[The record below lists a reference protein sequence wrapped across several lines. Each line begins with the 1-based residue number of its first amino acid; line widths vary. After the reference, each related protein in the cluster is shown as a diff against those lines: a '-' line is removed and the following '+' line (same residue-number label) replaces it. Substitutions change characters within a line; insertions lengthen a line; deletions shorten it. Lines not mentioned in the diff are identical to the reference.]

1 MIECVHASGKRAS
14 KRNEKKPH
22 RSSSIDNNCVTTI
35 DHSKRRERESV
46 MRGVLYFA
54 ESEKKCRK
62 KIDDD
67 DPFRLKWNFYNNA

>member
-35 DHSKRRERESV
+35 DHSKRRERECDE
-46 MRGVLYFA
+46 RGALF
-54 ESEKKCRK
+54 
-62 KIDDD
+62 
-67 DPFRLKWNFYNNA
+67 